1 MFRTMIRRR
10 IPWLVVFEA
19 VMMARAR
26 WRGLPAKDRARLNEL
41 ARKSRG
47 RPHALTRDERAE
59 FRRIAAGLDLPGMAR
74 EFVPLGRRMA
84 RRRR

>member
-1 MFRTMIRRR
+1 MLRTMLRRR
-10 IPWLVVFEA
+10 IPWLIVFEA
-19 VMMARAR
+19 VMMARER
-26 WRGLPAKDRARLNEL
+26 WRGLPPDDRARLNEL

-47 RPHALTRDERAE
+47 RPTSLTRDERAE

-74 EFVPLGRRMA
+74 EFVPLGRRLA

>member
-1 MFRTMIRRR
+1 MLRRR

-19 VMMARAR
+19 AMMARER
-26 WRGLPAKDRARLNEL
+26 WRRLPAKDRARLNEL

-47 RPHALTRDERAE
+47 RPMSLTRDERAE
-59 FRRIAAGLDLPGMAR
+59 FRRIAAGLDFPGMVR
-74 EFVPLGRRMA
+74 DFVPLGRRLG

>member
-1 MFRTMIRRR
+1 MLRRR

-19 VMMARAR
+19 AMMARER
-26 WRGLPAKDRARLNEL
+26 WKRLPADDRARLAEL

-47 RPHALTRDERAE
+47 KPMALTRDERAE

-74 EFVPLGRRMA
+74 DFVPLGRRLG
-84 RRRR
+84 RRRH